1 MANFEIIAL
10 NTSTPQLLA
19 PQAGDGYKATL
30 VWNNVATTFSGM
42 LFDVT
47 NTASAAGSRIMDMQ
61 VGGTSVFNVTPST
74 SNPGLTVTNSSAAT
88 LFSVSNTTII
98 GTRTVQLTP
107 SANTSALTASSYSL
121 SGSNAQSLVDL
132 AGTWNTSGTPTAI
145 KLNVTDTA
153 SNAASLLM
161 DLQVSAASTF
171 RFIKNGQLNARGPNN
186 APTFVIGT
194 NGNTGIGA
202 AAVAGDRLT
211 TWIAGAIREH
221 WDHPQRR
228 MSNDT
233 GFGWAASADPTQ
245 TGLDVILSRK
255 AAANLQL
262 GAADAAA
269 PVAQTIG
276 PQSVVA
282 GTSNTAGANFTIR
295 GSQGTGTG
303 AGGNIVFQVAPAGS
317 SGTAQNALVDRL
329 TITTATNTVTL
340 ANTTALVW
348 ANRAQITAGSGGHIF
363 LLDSAGTD
371 FGRLGFG
378 GSTSSFPALKRNG
391 AVLETRLADD
401 SAYAVHAMEYLSVTD
416 GVTAPGAAAG
426 RARIYV
432 DTADGDLKV
441 VFADGTVKTI
451 VTDT

>member
-1 MANFEIIAL
+1 MANLEIIAL
-10 NTSTPQLLA
+10 NTTTPQLLA

-30 VWNNVATTFSGM
+30 VWNNAGTTFSGM

-74 SNPGLTVTNSSAAT
+74 TNPGLTVTNASAAT

-132 AGTWNTSGTPTAI
+132 AGTWNTTGTPTAI

-161 DLQVSAASTF
+161 DLQQNGTSIFKVQKSSASILADSAFTIACSSNNTSLQAARQLSLSVGGGWPLVTNTTTAFQLSSTS
-171 RFIKNGQLNARGPNN
+171 A
-186 APTFVIGT
+186 VIQFGT
-194 NGNTGIGA
+194 
-202 AAVAGDRLT
+202 DL
-211 TWIAGAIREH
+211 
-221 WDHPQRR
+221 
-228 MSNDT
+228 
-233 GFGWAASADPTQ
+233 
-245 TGLDVILSRK
+245 ILSRK
-255 AAANLQL
+255 AAASLQF

-303 AGGNIVFQVAPAGS
+303 AGGNIIFQTAAAGS
-317 SGTAQNALVDRL
+317 SGTAQNALTTAL
-329 TITTATNTVTL
+329 TITSAQKAEFASSIKTGAPAGGTAAEWKL
-340 ANTTALVW
+340 
-348 ANRAQITAGSGGHIF
+348 
-363 LLDSAGTD
+363 
-371 FGRLGFG
+371 
-378 GSTSSFPALKRNG
+378 G
-391 AVLETRLADD
+391 AV
-401 SAYAVHAMEYLSVTD
+401 AVVSP
-416 GVTAPGAAAG
+416 TAPDRTIEVDIGG
-426 RARIYV
+426 TIYYLH
-432 DTADGDLKV
+432 A
-441 VFADGTVKTI
+441 KT
-451 VTDT
+451 TNN